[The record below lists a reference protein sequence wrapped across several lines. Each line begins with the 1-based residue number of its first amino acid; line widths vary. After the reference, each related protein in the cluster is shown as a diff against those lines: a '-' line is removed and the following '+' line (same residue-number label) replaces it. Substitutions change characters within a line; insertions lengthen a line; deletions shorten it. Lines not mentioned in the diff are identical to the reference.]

1 MRALV
6 KKYQN
11 VANLLRGQ
19 YLFEILHT
27 AITVKNSENV
37 VESRCFENPFL
48 QRESIFIGSGKDI

>member
-11 VANLLRGQ
+11 VASLLRGQ

-27 AITVKNSENV
+27 AIIVKNSENV

-48 QRESIFIGSGKDI
+48 QRESIFIGSEKDI

>member
-11 VANLLRGQ
+11 VANLLRRQ

-27 AITVKNSENV
+27 AIIVKNSENV

-48 QRESIFIGSGKDI
+48 QRESIFIGSEKDI